1 MKAMPLKPQDLYIC
15 LKLVTL
21 DEQPSYGR
29 LAGEVMMS
37 PSQVH
42 TAVGRA
48 TAAGLLDASRRP
60 RRKALLEF
68 ILHGARYA
76 FYPERGEVTR
86 GVVTAHA
93 APPIVDEIVSDDLP
107 PVWPDFEGDVRGETL
122 KPLHPMVPRVAR
134 GDRELH
140 ELLALVDVR
149 RIGRARL
156 LKLAEHHLRRRLKP

>member
-60 RRKALLEF
+60 AGRRCW
-68 ILHGARYA
+68 
-76 FYPERGEVTR
+76 
-86 GVVTAHA
+86 
-93 APPIVDEIVSDDLP
+93 SSSS
-107 PVWPDFEGDVRGETL
+107 
-122 KPLHPMVPRVAR
+122 M
-134 GDRELH
+134 
-140 ELLALVDVR
+140 
-149 RIGRARL
+149 GRATPSTPSGGR
-156 LKLAEHHLRRRLKP
+156 